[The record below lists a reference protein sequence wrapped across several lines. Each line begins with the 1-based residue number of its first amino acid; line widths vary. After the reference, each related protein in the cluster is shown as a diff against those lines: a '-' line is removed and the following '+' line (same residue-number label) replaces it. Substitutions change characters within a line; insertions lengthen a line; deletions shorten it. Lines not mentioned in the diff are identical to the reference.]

1 MPFRSK
7 AQQRYLE
14 MLAAKGNFGKGNIEE
29 WETST
34 DFKHL
39 PEHVA
44 KNPSWHKAAVKVGN
58 DRRRRRKV
66 ARRR

>member
-1 MPFRSK
+1 
-7 AQQRYLE
+7 

>member
-7 AQQRYLE
+7 AQSRYLHL
-14 MLAAKGNFGKGNIEE
+14 LAAKGKFGKGNIEE
-29 WETST
+29 WEAST

-44 KNPSWHKAAVKVGN
+44 KPAWHKAATKVGN
-58 DRRRRRKV
+58 ERRRRRKV